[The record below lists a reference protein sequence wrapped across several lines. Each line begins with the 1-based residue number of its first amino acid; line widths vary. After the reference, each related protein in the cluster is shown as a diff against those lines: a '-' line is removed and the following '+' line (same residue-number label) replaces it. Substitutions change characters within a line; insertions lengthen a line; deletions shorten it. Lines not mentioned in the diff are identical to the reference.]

1 MLPNPS
7 TLLSW
12 LFYLI
17 PLYLFVLA
25 PLLRQL
31 LPSIFDTDYND
42 PNNAAVSS
50 TWGTDDYGIEYD
62 AEGNE
67 IPALNLQDDSFI
79 SPEDDVPVEC
89 PSREGKYRVHILS
102 REPLVMYIEGFLGD
116 EEAEHLVDVR
126 CVPFPPQL
134 TS

>member
-31 LPSIFDTDYND
+31 LPSIFDVDYDTDTT
-42 PNNAAVSS
+42 AAS
-50 TWGTDDYGIEYD
+50 TWGIDDYGIEYD

-79 SPEDDVPVEC
+79 SPEDDVPLEC
-89 PSREGKYRVHILS
+89 PSREGRYRVHMLS

-126 CVPFPPQL
+126 LSSQF
-134 TS
+134 TYIS